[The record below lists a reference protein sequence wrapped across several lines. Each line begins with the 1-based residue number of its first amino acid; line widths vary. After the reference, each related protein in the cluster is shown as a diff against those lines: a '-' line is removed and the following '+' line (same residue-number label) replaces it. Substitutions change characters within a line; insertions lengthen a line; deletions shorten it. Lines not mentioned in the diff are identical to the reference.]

1 MYLDER
7 EKRDEERGRDKERE
21 GGKRERRSGGKRKRE
36 GGGCQANFGDAAF
49 SAALFSDTM
58 ERRGWDSWPFFLGS
72 VLVRGRTR

>member
-7 EKRDEERGRDKERE
+7 EKKKRRERGKERGRKIKKEGREVRGREERE
-21 GGKRERRSGGKRKRE
+21 G

-72 VLVRGRTR
+72 VLVR

>member
-7 EKRDEERGRDKERE
+7 EKKKRRGGREGEIKKGEREVRGREERE
-21 GGKRERRSGGKRKRE
+21 G

-72 VLVRGRTR
+72 VLVR